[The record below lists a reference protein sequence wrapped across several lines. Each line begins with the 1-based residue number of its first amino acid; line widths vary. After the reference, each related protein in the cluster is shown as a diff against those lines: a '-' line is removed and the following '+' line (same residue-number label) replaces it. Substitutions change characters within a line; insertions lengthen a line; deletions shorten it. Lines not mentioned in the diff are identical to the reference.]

1 MAWGRLALIEAA
13 KVSPQALEQVAK
25 VFQYE
30 KQLPDTHEIK
40 QDLFNEH
47 ALSDVHPN
55 SPPQASNKRSTGSF
69 VRITKIEPLEPEQE
83 RSHDYLYDPK
93 QVLNPNNSA
102 AGTYQFEQARPLLTS
117 AQLIPF
123 LHSSLG
129 LKQVGNKI
137 DQRVVGRLV
146 TKGRPIQCLPL
157 KQVQRWSQQ
166 LQIIVDTGEHLRPYW
181 SDFEQIVELLK
192 QVLGS
197 NNVTA
202 VRLRERGYYRSKP
215 LCIEWP
221 SQKNTEWRSWT
232 APATEVPILIL
243 SDFGVSDKTGN
254 ESGLWWRFSKEL
266 ISHPA
271 PVITLSPVS
280 STPLNPAACQR
291 LSISP
296 LVDGV
301 QLPRHALT
309 GFKLKL
315 LSLDAI
321 NEILV
326 MLSPLPVID
335 IGLLRKLRDQF
346 NWGPS
351 YIESQIW
358 NHSDMQRSSLGVRLK
373 PALAKG
379 YVKKFRRQVKK
390 EDAEKLWNIVAQHHK
405 NAHQGLRQL
414 ELIGQSVTSETDNEQ
429 VRNYLKQL
437 CASTAQSIKG
447 SAQHQALVMQCK
459 TYLASQPDDIWKGA
473 LEDVFYD
480 LCAMAY
486 EFEIKAGDL
495 PPTLGEH
502 FRPDRLK
509 WLLDDSERQETVSWS
524 VRQIGVKGEICFEQ
538 VNTSGAIVSPV
549 YRFDA
554 LKKMPPTLHLQNGT
568 VRPLHDG
575 LICKTEQLT
584 SVEVRT
590 ETEIVHFDMMQ
601 KPDWA
606 AALGRDQ
613 YGLYAD
619 INLTPDH
626 LQRFRWIPA
635 GTFLMGSP
643 ESEPERNDDET
654 QHLVTLTKG
663 YWLADST
670 VTQDQW
676 QAIMTRVPSYFR
688 GKSLPVE
695 RVSWDGAQGF
705 IQLINS
711 QHSLLEFKLPSEAEW
726 EYACR
731 AGTTTPFIYGE
742 NITPK
747 QVNYDATKPY
757 NNGEEGEYRR
767 QTVTVKSLA
776 ANPWGLFEMHG
787 NVWEWCLDEWNKDL
801 GTAPVTDPIMQFGD
815 PGTFRAVRGG
825 GWHQEGDRVRS
836 SCRNFY
842 SSDNSRSDLGFR
854 LILVSPSASTCD
866 DAIDPSSSIVPSKTL
881 YPSETLLP
889 SAVFTDDGKGT
900 SPPEYYDSSQKED
913 FGQNET
919 LESSR
924 DPITLEDENSEL
936 VSLFV
941 SYPHADWYLIEKVE
955 ACLKD
960 INKPKVIVK
969 TKFDSDM
976 SLGQKIVKHVMEEM
990 KGADIVV
997 LLVNN
1002 QYKGS
1007 AHAAIQMKQ
1016 LLANNNAGDP
1026 IVVPIIIEK
1035 VESLDEDYFKSIQAL
1050 PSGAKPLNEWPSP
1063 DEFWDDVKSGLRV
1076 TIKKEFERKQRDSAK
1091 KMEK

>member
-40 QDLFNEH
+40 QDLFKEH

-123 LHSSLG
+123 LHNSLG
-129 LKQVGNKI
+129 LKQAGNKI
-137 DQRVVGRLV
+137 DQRVLGRLV
-146 TKGRPIQCLPL
+146 AKGQPIQRLPL

-181 SDFEQIVELLK
+181 SDFEQVVELLK

-280 STPLNPAACQR
+280 SAPLNPAACQR

-309 GFKLKL
+309 GFKLKS

-379 YVKKFRRQVKK
+379 YVKIFRRQVKK
-390 EDAEKLWNIVAQHHK
+390 EDAEKLWNIVGQHHK

-486 EFEIKAGDL
+486 ESEIKAGDL

-590 ETEIVHFDMMQ
+590 ETEIVHFDVMQ

-635 GTFLMGSP
+635 GTFMMG
-643 ESEPERNDDET
+643 ESEALPENDVFLEEDQNLAMIEN
-654 QHLVTLTKG
+654 G
-663 YWLADST
+663 YWLADTT
-670 VTQDQW
+670 VTQEQW
-676 QAIMTRVPSYFR
+676 REVMFKNRSVFR
-688 GKSLPVE
+688 GDKYPVE
-695 RVSWDGAQGF
+695 NISWVDSHIYINTLNG
-705 IQLINS
+705 QLEKEVGRFAMPYEK
-711 QHSLLEFKLPSEAEW
+711 QW

-731 AGTTTPFIYGE
+731 AGTKTTFSYGE
-742 NITPK
+742 TITPE
-747 QVNYDATKPY
+747 QVNYNATRRYK
-757 NNGEEGEYRR
+757 NKKVGVSHNG
-767 QTVTVKSLA
+767 TVSVKSLPC
-776 ANPWGLFEMHG
+776 NLWGLFEMHG
-787 NVWEWCLDEWNKDL
+787 NVWEWCEDQVVKYEGGKDHL
-801 GTAPVTDPIMQFGD
+801 ERVI
-815 PGTFRAVRGG
+815 RGG
-825 GWHQEGDRVRS
+825 AWFGRAAHVRS
-836 SCRNFY
+836 ASRN
-842 SSDNSRSDLGFR
+842 SSSVNFRSNGIGLR
-854 LILVSPSASTCD
+854 LIFIPHKEEVLSESFSSAFSYD
-866 DAIDPSSSIVPSKTL
+866 D
-881 YPSETLLP
+881 
-889 SAVFTDDGKGT
+889 FDD
-900 SPPEYYDSSQKED
+900 
-913 FGQNET
+913 
-919 LESSR
+919 
-924 DPITLEDENSEL
+924 
-936 VSLFV
+936 
-941 SYPHADWYLIEKVE
+941 
-955 ACLKD
+955 D
-960 INKPKVIVK
+960 IP
-969 TKFDSDM
+969 F
-976 SLGQKIVKHVMEEM
+976 
-990 KGADIVV
+990 
-997 LLVNN
+997 
-1002 QYKGS
+1002 
-1007 AHAAIQMKQ
+1007 
-1016 LLANNNAGDP
+1016 
-1026 IVVPIIIEK
+1026 
-1035 VESLDEDYFKSIQAL
+1035 
-1050 PSGAKPLNEWPSP
+1050 
-1063 DEFWDDVKSGLRV
+1063 
-1076 TIKKEFERKQRDSAK
+1076 
-1091 KMEK
+1091 

>member
-40 QDLFNEH
+40 QDLFKEH

-123 LHSSLG
+123 LHNSLG
-129 LKQVGNKI
+129 LKQAGNKI
-137 DQRVVGRLV
+137 DQRVLGRLV
-146 TKGRPIQCLPL
+146 AKGQPIQRLPL

-181 SDFEQIVELLK
+181 SDFEQVVELLK

-280 STPLNPAACQR
+280 SAPLNPAACQR

-309 GFKLKL
+309 GFKLKS

-379 YVKKFRRQVKK
+379 YVKIFRRQVKK
-390 EDAEKLWNIVAQHHK
+390 EDAEKLWNIVGQHHK

-486 EFEIKAGDL
+486 ESEIKAGDL

-509 WLLDDSERQETVSWS
+509 WLLDDSERRETVSWS

-554 LKKMPPTLHLQNGT
+554 LKKMPPTLHLQDGT

-619 INLTPDH
+619 INLVPSH

-643 ESEPERNDDET
+643 ESEPKRELWSLSKET
-654 QHLVTLTKG
+654 QHQVTLSKG

-670 VTQDQW
+670 VTQAQW
-676 QAIMTRVPSYFR
+676 QAITGRDPSQFKGENR
-688 GKSLPVE
+688 PVE
-695 RVSWDGAQGF
+695 KISWNDAQDF
-705 IQLINS
+705 IDSINS
-711 QHSLLEFKLPSEAEW
+711 QHSSLTFKLPSEAEW

-731 AGTTTPFIYGE
+731 AGTKTPFSYGE
-742 NITPK
+742 KITNR
-747 QVNYDATKPY
+747 QVNYNAETSYRSGGKGDDKVAT
-757 NNGEEGEYRR
+757 
-767 QTVTVKSLA
+767 VAVKSLA

-787 NVWEWCLDEWNKDL
+787 NVLEWCLDEWKN
-801 GTAPVTDPIMQFGD
+801 
-815 PGTFRAVRGG
+815 
-825 GWHQEGDRVRS
+825 
-836 SCRNFY
+836 
-842 SSDNSRSDLGFR
+842 DLGFR
-854 LILVSPSASTCD
+854 AVTDPVQQSDKSNAERVTRGGSWRYREGGVRSAYRRHR
-866 DAIDPSSSIVPSKTL
+866 PQ
-881 YPSETLLP
+881 
-889 SAVFTDDGKGT
+889 
-900 SPPEYYDSSQKED
+900 DSGND
-913 FGQNET
+913 
-919 LESSR
+919 
-924 DPITLEDENSEL
+924 
-936 VSLFV
+936 
-941 SYPHADWYLIEKVE
+941 
-955 ACLKD
+955 
-960 INKPKVIVK
+960 
-969 TKFDSDM
+969 
-976 SLGQKIVKHVMEEM
+976 SLG
-990 KGADIVV
+990 
-997 LLVNN
+997 LRL
-1002 QYKGS
+1002 S
-1007 AHAAIQMKQ
+1007 
-1016 LLANNNAGDP
+1016 LANPQARAASRATIPDTNRTVGSID
-1026 IVVPIIIEK
+1026 EK
-1035 VESLDEDYFKSIQAL
+1035 QSKLMSF
-1050 PSGAKPLNEWPSP
+1050 LNDAPN
-1063 DEFWDDVKSGLRV
+1063 
-1076 TIKKEFERKQRDSAK
+1076 
-1091 KMEK
+1091 